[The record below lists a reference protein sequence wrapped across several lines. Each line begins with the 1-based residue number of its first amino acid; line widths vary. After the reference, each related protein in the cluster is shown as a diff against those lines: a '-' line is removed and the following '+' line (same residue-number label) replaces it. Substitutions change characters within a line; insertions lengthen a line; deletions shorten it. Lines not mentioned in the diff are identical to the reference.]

1 MNKLILAMI
10 AGTFTVAAAAQTGI
24 VNTATVGDHGTP
36 TMHAEETA
44 KNVAASKTVK
54 GLADT
59 KARQQAV
66 TDATKVAEH
75 GTPVIHAEDAAK
87 NVAASKGQ
95 PKTIANNGAA
105 QEAVQQAS
113 KGSTK

>member
-1 MNKLILAMI
+1 MNKLILAVI
-10 AGTFTVAAAAQTGI
+10 AGTFTVAAAAQTGT
-24 VNTATVGDHGTP
+24 VNTRTVGDHGTP
-36 TMHAEETA
+36 AMHAEETA
-44 KNVAASKTVK
+44 KNVAASKGVK
-54 GLADT
+54 GLSDT

-66 TDATKVAEH
+66 TDATKVADH
-75 GTPVIHAEDAAK
+75 GTPVIHTEDAAK

>member
-1 MNKLILAMI
+1 MNKLILAVV
-10 AGTFTVAAAAQTGI
+10 AGTFTVVAAAQTGT
-24 VNTATVGDHGTP
+24 VSTATVGDHGTP
-36 TMHAEETA
+36 AMHAEETA
-44 KNVAASKTVK
+44 KNVATSKGVK
-54 GLADT
+54 GLSDA

-66 TDATKVAEH
+66 TDVTKVADH
-75 GTPVIHAEDAAK
+75 GTPPIHAQDAAK

-95 PKTIANNGAA
+95 PKTITNNGAA